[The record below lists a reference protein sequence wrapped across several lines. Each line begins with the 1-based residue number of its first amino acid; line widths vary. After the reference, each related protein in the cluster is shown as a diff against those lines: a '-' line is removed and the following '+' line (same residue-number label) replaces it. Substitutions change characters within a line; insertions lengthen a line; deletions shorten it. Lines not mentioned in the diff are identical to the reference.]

1 MSKELRPA
9 AACSAPARGCEP
21 LCRGKP
27 LLGGVHSSPL
37 LLGGAA
43 PRRTLGGS
51 PENEVKYLIILLSDY
66 FVLFRITMWCALK
79 CQNL

>member
-1 MSKELRPA
+1 MRRPA
-9 AACSAPARGCEP
+9 APLCAGVVHCVVDSHCSAMFTAVLFSLAR
-21 LCRGKP
+21 
-27 LLGGVHSSPL
+27 V
-37 LLGGAA
+37 AA